1 MFASIVSS
9 AVGFVTAKIAG
20 WGFLKIVKSPLF
32 WAGGGIVSIFL
43 AYNAGTFVGH
53 SRAVAKCNAAA
64 VQAQLDAARA
74 DLEIARKV
82 QEQVVK
88 EMEILDMQATDLE
101 DKVAK
106 YEDELRKRPDKCP
119 LTKSDVK
126 RLRNI
131 K

>member
-1 MFASIVSS
+1 MFASIISS

-32 WAGGGIVSIFL
+32 WAGGGIVGMFL
-43 AYNAGTFVGH
+43 VYHAGVFVGH
-53 SRAVAKCNAAA
+53 SRAAAKCNAAA
-64 VQAQLDAARA
+64 VQAQLDAAKA

-82 QEQVVK
+82 AEQVVK
-88 EMEILDMQATDLE
+88 EMEILDAQADDLE
-101 DKVAK
+101 EKVAK
-106 YEDELRKRPDKCP
+106 YEDELSKRPDKCP